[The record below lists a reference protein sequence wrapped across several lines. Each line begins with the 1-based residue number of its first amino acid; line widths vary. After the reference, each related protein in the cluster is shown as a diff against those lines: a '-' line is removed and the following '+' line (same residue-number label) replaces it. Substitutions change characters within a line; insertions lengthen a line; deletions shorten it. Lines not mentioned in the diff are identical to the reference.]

1 MYGFNCNILVEIY
14 AKHDIGVNNLPK
26 KTAYKDMLQMIVYF

>member
-1 MYGFNCNILVEIY
+1 MIMYGFNCIILVEIY

-26 KTAYKDMLQMIVYF
+26 TAYKDMLQ